1 MQLRSSIASLTCVA
15 FTSMILWPYG
25 AGAAETAAP
34 APAATAPAAAPPAAA
49 AAPAPA
55 GDDAALAQAKQH
67 FEAGRNAYNA
77 GDYVTAIKEFKAAE
91 AQRPSPILSYNI
103 GLANE
108 KLGKRRVAV
117 KYYRRY
123 LEQQPNAANKAE
135 VDQRVRTLEADIAAQ
150 PPAAAAQPGGTAP
163 QPPAEAEPAP
173 SDLPPADPNARP
185 GAQPA
190 QPGYDPYASQP
201 PPGSPMA
208 AKPHKK
214 KSLWWIWLIVG
225 GAVVLTAVII
235 VVAVVVADNSTP
247 TYYYE
252 RSGGA
257 DRLQQRTDSKG
268 DVSGATPL
276 LRF

>member
-1 MQLRSSIASLTCVA
+1 MHLRSSIASLTCLA
-15 FTSMILWPYG
+15 FTSMILWPYT
-25 AGAAETAAP
+25 ARAEAAAP
-34 APAATAPAAAPPAAA
+34 APAAAAAGNPE
-49 AAPAPA
+49 
-55 GDDAALAQAKQH
+55 DAALAEAKQH

-117 KYYRRY
+117 KYYKRY

-163 QPPAEAEPAP
+163 QPEAEPAP
-173 SDLPPADPNARP
+173 SDMPPPDPGARP

-201 PPGSPMA
+201 PPGTPVA
-208 AKPHKK
+208 AKPAKK
-214 KSLWWIWLIVG
+214 RSLWWIWLIVG
-225 GAVVLTAVII
+225 GVVTITVVIV
-235 VVAVVVADNSTP
+235 VVAVVLASEATDP
-247 TYYYE
+247 YYYAT
-252 RSGGA
+252 RGGA
-257 DRLQQRTDSKG
+257 ADRTQLPESKG
-268 DVSGATPL
+268 AGIGGATPL
-276 LRF
+276 IRF